1 MDGNGRWAKQQGK
14 MRIAGHKE
22 GVEAAKRVVKALSSA
37 GVKYVTLYAF
47 STENW
52 KRPALEVSG
61 LMDLLML
68 TLKRELKGFMK
79 EGFVLRTIGDV
90 EQLPSATKD
99 AVNEVVH
106 QTKDNT
112 GMVINVA
119 LSYGGRWEIVQTV
132 KQMINKALN
141 HQLDLESIDE
151 EVFSRHLQTSGLP
164 DPELLIRSS
173 GEMRLSNFLIWQSA
187 YSEYVFDEAFWP
199 DFNEQNVWEALR
211 VFQRRNRRFGSS
223 SDAS

>member
-79 EGFVLRTIGDV
+79 EGFILRTIGDI
-90 EQLPSATKD
+90 EQLPTATRD
-99 AVNEVVH
+99 AVKEVVH

-132 KQMINKALN
+132 KQMIDKALN
-141 HQLDLESIDE
+141 HQLDVEIVDLLKQGREQQPHGP
-151 EVFSRHLQTSGLP
+151 VHLP
-164 DPELLIRSS
+164 
-173 GEMRLSNFLIWQSA
+173 
-187 YSEYVFDEAFWP
+187 
-199 DFNEQNVWEALR
+199 
-211 VFQRRNRRFGSS
+211 
-223 SDAS
+223 

>member
-1 MDGNGRWAKQQGK
+1 MDGNGRWAKHQGK

-22 GVEAAKRVVKALSSA
+22 GVEAAKRVVKALSTA

-79 EGFVLRTIGDV
+79 EGFILQTIGDV
-90 EQLPSATKD
+90 EQLPSSTRD
-99 AVNEVVH
+99 AVKEVVH
-106 QTKDNT
+106 QTKENT

-119 LSYGGRWEIVQTV
+119 LSYGGRWEIVETT
-132 KQMINKALN
+132 KALIRKAVN
-141 HQLDLESIDE
+141 GELDLQDLDE
-151 EVFSRHLQTSGLP
+151 ETFSQHLQTSNMP
-164 DPELLIRSS
+164 DPDLLIRSS
-173 GEMRLSNFLIWQSA
+173 GEKRLSNFLVWQSA
-187 YSEYVFDEAFWP
+187 YSEYVFDDDFWP
-199 DFNEQNVWEALR
+199 DFNEHNVWNALR
-211 VFQRRNRRFGSS
+211 DFQGRNRRFGTS